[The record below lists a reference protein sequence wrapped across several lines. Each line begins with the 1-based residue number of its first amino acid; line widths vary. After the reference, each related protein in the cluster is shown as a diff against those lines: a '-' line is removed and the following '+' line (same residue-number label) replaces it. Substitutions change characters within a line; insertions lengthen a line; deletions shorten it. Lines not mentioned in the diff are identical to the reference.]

1 MMRCSISVVSV
12 LFILTHTGV
21 NQRGSGCLLLS
32 PPSFVCVCVCVFGQP
47 FSGLLHMCLTLL

>member
-1 MMRCSISVVSV
+1 MMRCSISIVSV

-32 PPSFVCVCVCVFGQP
+32 PLSFVCVCVFDRP